1 MAIAA
6 MRPEY
11 KDLGTNDT
19 RGPGHMATDRVRG
32 ERSEPDNNS
41 QPSGMAVLILP
52 RTLVAAVRRQHGS
65 RAVSA
70 QPLPCIY
77 LSIYPPKPLS
87 CIIFSD
93 GVIATVSSRARLV
106 LLLSSSI
113 SSAHASSQ
121 IWRKYAPKPLFSI
134 IFGAGV
140 IVTVSIFFSCLAFV
154 LKCLVF
160 VCSRIISN
168 LETVC
173 TRTRLQ
179 HHLQCRSDRELCCV
193 VLTLLTSD
201 SASIFVD
208 DVNTQLYLH

>member
-1 MAIAA
+1 MSSTKNRLSARAGG
-6 MRPEY
+6 
-11 KDLGTNDT
+11 LG
-19 RGPGHMATDRVRG
+19 HWL
-32 ERSEPDNNS
+32 S
-41 QPSGMAVLILP
+41 
-52 RTLVAAVRRQHGS
+52 
-65 RAVSA
+65 VSA
-70 QPLPCIY
+70 SCLLLWGPLPGIKIVVCQAVFMVIVSLCLVSCSTVCASSLRWRKY
-77 LSIYPPKPLS
+77 APKPLS

-193 VLTLLTSD
+193 VS
-201 SASIFVD
+201 
-208 DVNTQLYLH
+208 